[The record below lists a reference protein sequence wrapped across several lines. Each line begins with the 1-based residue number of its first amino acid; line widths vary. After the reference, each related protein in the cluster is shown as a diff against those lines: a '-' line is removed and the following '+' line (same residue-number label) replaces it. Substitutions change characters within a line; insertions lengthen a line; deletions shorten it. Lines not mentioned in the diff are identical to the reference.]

1 MREEELKMRYLFC
14 MNGIN
19 QGDDCVVCE
28 VMTSIRGNSDHVW
41 IPKGGM

>member
-19 QGDDCVVCE
+19 QEDNCVVCE
-28 VMTSIRGNSDHVW
+28 VMTSIQGNSDHAW
-41 IPKGGM
+41 IPEGGM